1 MRREVISGIGIVL
14 LTAGCVVA
22 GAATQTK
29 KNVVMTVNG
38 TPITQ
43 SEIDMTA
50 GGLAQQM
57 AQRGQKA
64 GRDQL
69 LKMATREVVD
79 ETLMVQA
86 ATKQGLKPDT
96 AAVDQRMQRLIKR
109 AGSRKKLDG
118 MLAANGLTYDQYR
131 QAMLDAN
138 LVQQFIR
145 TKIAPTAKVTEADAK
160 AFYDKNPQFFKHPA
174 QVRARHI
181 LFTVKPNATPAEKK
195 AAKAKAV
202 AARQR
207 ALKGE
212 DFAKLAKELS
222 QGPSAKNGG
231 DLGYFTKNQM
241 VKPFADAA
249 FALKPGQ
256 ISDVVETRFGYHVI
270 KVEDRRPAGTRSF
283 AEVKGNILGFLQ
295 QQKIQQAVRTYV
307 DGLRGK
313 ATIVDLRAKP
323 VSPPSV
329 TTASPKPSH
338 PKK

>member
-14 LTAGCVVA
+14 LAAGCAVA
-22 GAATQTK
+22 GTATPTK

-43 SEIDMTA
+43 TEIDMAA

-57 AQRGQKA
+57 GQRGQKV
-64 GRDQL
+64 GKDQL

-79 ETLMVQA
+79 ETLLVQE
-86 ATKQGLKPDT
+86 ATKQGFKPET
-96 AAVDQRMQRLIKR
+96 AAVDQRMQQLVKR
-109 AGSRKKLDG
+109 AGSRQKLDS
-118 MLAANGLTYDQYR
+118 MLAASGLTYDQYR
-131 QAMLDAN
+131 KAMLDSSV
-138 LVQQFIR
+138 VQQFIR

-195 AAKAKAV
+195 AAKAKAI

-231 DLGYFTKNQM
+231 DLGYFSKNQM

-270 KVEDRRPAGTRSF
+270 KVEDRRPAGKRSF
-283 AEVKGNILGFLQ
+283 DEVKGNIEGFLQ
-295 QQKIQQAVRTYV
+295 QQKVQKAVRTYV
-307 DGLRGK
+307 DGLRAK
-313 ATIVDLRAKP
+313 AKIVNLQPKP
-323 VSPPSV
+323 ATAPAV
-329 TTASPKPSH
+329 TKAGSQSPK
-338 PKK
+338 K